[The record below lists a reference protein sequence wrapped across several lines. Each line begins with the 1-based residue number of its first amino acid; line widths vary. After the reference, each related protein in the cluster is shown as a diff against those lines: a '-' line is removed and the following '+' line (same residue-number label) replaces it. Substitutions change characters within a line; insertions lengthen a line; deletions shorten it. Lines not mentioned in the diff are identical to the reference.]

1 MAKSKEQQQKE
12 IEALL
17 NIHNHE
23 IDNKGNFVKTGEEE

>member
-17 NIHNHE
+17 NIYSHE
-23 IDNKGNFVKTGEEE
+23 IDYKGNFVKTGEEE